1 MGGKQPAT
9 QIAPMK
15 ILTRYILKEVSSHS
29 LLGLLIFTFVI
40 YFPKLNRMLEL
51 VVRRDLPYSSILL
64 LFLSPIPS
72 VLVLTIPIAVLL
84 GTMIGLSRMAA
95 DGEVIAA
102 RAAGVNLRQ
111 FAWPVLLYGLIG
123 CAVAG
128 CMSLVVAPASYWNL
142 FQMENEIKAS
152 QIPYQIKPRVFIE
165 QFPGKLIYL
174 KDVTHE
180 GLRWKGVFI
189 ADTAQPE
196 SPKVTLA
203 ETGYLVNDRGG
214 HGLTL
219 HLERGSIH
227 EIDAVNPLLYSI
239 ASFTS
244 TDVHI
249 PTDSGSGAPPRLRPA
264 EAQTLPQLIRYA
276 RDPRYRRDG
285 LVELNSRLA
294 LPLAALALA
303 WVGIPL
309 GLATRKGGK
318 AVGVM
323 LSILLLFIYYVIMA
337 LGLGFAKQ
345 GRLNPEVG
353 LWPANVVFALAG
365 LVMMRRFRHVRAGAS
380 RLSRAWAA
388 ASAAFGR
395 WRFRLALKARATPQ
409 ETLLK
414 PPRKFGG
421 RVLQILDLYVVRDWV
436 YYFVLTQIALTG
448 IYIIF
453 DFFQQLSYIVRNHAS
468 AALVLSYYGYLLPYI
483 TYLVLPLSVLVA
495 TLVSFSLLT
504 KTSQVTAIKAAGVSL
519 YRIAVPVIA
528 AAVLVSGGMFLMG
541 DQYLPAANQRQDALR
556 NEIQGRPAQTFFRA
570 GWQWIYGGSNRI
582 FNYRFFDPDH
592 NVFADL
598 SVFDFDSSFNMT
610 RRVYAKRAFWE
621 PHVNQWILEDGW
633 MRQFGEDKVT
643 KYMPFSVAAFKN
655 IGEPPA
661 YFKREVRTSEQMS
674 VVELGRYIRE
684 LSRSGFDVV
693 RLSVQFWTKFSYP
706 LVALVVA
713 LIGIPFSFTVGR
725 KGALTG
731 IALSLGI
738 AIAFW
743 SVSSLFQAMGNLNQ
757 LPAPIAAWCPDILF
771 GIGGAY
777 LLLRVRT

>member
-1 MGGKQPAT
+1 
-9 QIAPMK
+9 MK

-111 FAWPVLLYGLIG
+111 FAWPVMLYGLIG

-128 CMSLVVAPASYWNL
+128 CMSMVVAPASYWNL
-142 FQMENEIKAS
+142 FQMENEIKSS
-152 QIPYQIKPRVFIE
+152 QIPYEIKPRVFIE
-165 QFPGKLIYL
+165 QFPGLLIYL
-174 KDVTHE
+174 KDVRQE

-189 ADTAQPE
+189 ADTTHPE

-203 ETGYLVNDRGG
+203 ETGYLVNDRRD

-219 HLERGSIH
+219 HLDRGAIH
-227 EIDAVNPLLYSI
+227 EIDPANPLLYSI
-239 ASFTS
+239 ASFTE

-249 PTDSGSGAPPRLRPA
+249 PTDSASAATPRLRPA

-303 WVGIPL
+303 WVGMPL

-353 LWPANVVFALAG
+353 LWAANGVFAAAG
-365 LVMMRRFRHVRAGAS
+365 FVMMLRFRHVRTGAPWLGRVWTATSAPFS
-380 RLSRAWAA
+380 RWK
-388 ASAAFGR
+388 
-395 WRFRLALKARATPQ
+395 FRLALKSRTTPQ
-409 ETLLK
+409 EALLK
-414 PPRKFGG
+414 PRKFGS
-421 RVLQILDLYVVRDWV
+421 RILQILDLYVIRDWV
-436 YYFVLTQIALTG
+436 YYFILTQIALTG

-453 DFFQQLSYIVRNHAS
+453 DFFQQLTYIVRNHAS
-468 AALVLSYYGYLLPYI
+468 AALVLSYYVYLLPYI

-495 TLVSFSLLT
+495 TLVSLSLMT

-519 YRIAVPVIA
+519 YRIAVPVIVA
-528 AAVLVSGGMFLMG
+528 AAIVSGGMFLMG
-541 DQYLPAANQRQDALR
+541 DQYLPSTNQRQDALR

-598 SVFDFDSSFNMT
+598 SVYDFDSSFNMT

-633 MRQFGEDKVT
+633 MRQFGEGKVS

-655 IGEPPA
+655 IGEPPG

-674 VVELGRYIRE
+674 VVELGR
-684 LSRSGFDVV
+684 
-693 RLSVQFWTKFSYP
+693 
-706 LVALVVA
+706 
-713 LIGIPFSFTVGR
+713 
-725 KGALTG
+725 
-731 IALSLGI
+731 
-738 AIAFW
+738 
-743 SVSSLFQAMGNLNQ
+743 
-757 LPAPIAAWCPDILF
+757 
-771 GIGGAY
+771 
-777 LLLRVRT
+777 

>member
-1 MGGKQPAT
+1 
-9 QIAPMK
+9 MK

-40 YFPKLNRMLEL
+40 YFPKLNRLLEL

-111 FAWPVLLYGLIG
+111 FALPVMLYGLMG

-128 CMSLVVAPASYWNL
+128 LMSLVAAPASYWNL
-142 FQMENEIKAS
+142 FQMENQIKSS
-152 QIPYQIKPRVFIE
+152 QIPYEIKPRVFIE
-165 QFPGKLIYL
+165 QFPDKLVYL

-189 ADTAQPE
+189 ADTTHPE

-203 ETGYLVNDRGG
+203 ETGYLVNDPGG

-227 EIDAVNPLLYSI
+227 EIDPANPLLYSI
-239 ASFTS
+239 ASFTE

-249 PTDSGSGAPPRLRPA
+249 PSGSNGAALPKVRPA
-264 EAQTLPQLIRYA
+264 EAQTLPQLVSYIRN
-276 RDPRYRRDG
+276 PHYRRDG

-303 WVGIPL
+303 WVGMPL

-337 LGLGFAKQ
+337 LGLGFARQ

-353 LWPANVVFALAG
+353 LWAANAVFAVAG
-365 LVMMRRFRHVRAGAS
+365 LVMLMRFRRIHSGTPW
-380 RLSRAWAA
+380 LSRAWT
-388 ASAAFGR
+388 SATAPLRR
-395 WRFRLALKARATPQ
+395 WKFHAALKAPAAPH
-409 ETLLK
+409 EALLK
-414 PPRKFGG
+414 PRKFAG
-421 RVLQILDLYVVRDWV
+421 RLLQILDIYIIRDWI
-436 YYFVLTQIALTG
+436 YYFILTQIALTG

-468 AALVLSYYGYLLPYI
+468 TALVLSYYGYLLPYI

-519 YRIAVPVIA
+519 YRIAAPVIVA
-528 AAVLVSGGMFLMG
+528 AALVSGGMFLMG

-556 NEIQGRPAQTFFRA
+556 DEIQGRPAQTLFRA
-570 GWQWIYGGSNRI
+570 GWQWISGGSDRI

-598 SVFDFDSSFNMT
+598 SVFDFDPSFNMT
-610 RRVYAKRAFWE
+610 RRIYARRAFWE
-621 PHVNQWILEDGW
+621 PHVHQWILEDGW
-633 MRQFGEDKVT
+633 MRQFNQGKVA
-643 KYMPFSVAAFKN
+643 KYMPFSVAAFKD
-655 IGEPPA
+655 IGQQPD

-674 VVELGRYIRE
+674 VVELGHYIRE
-684 LSRSGFDVV
+684 LGRSGFDVV

-706 LVALVVA
+706 LVALVVS

-743 SVSSLFQAMGNLNQ
+743 SVSSLFQAMGNLSQ
-757 LPAPIAAWCPDILF
+757 LPPPVAAWCPDILF

>member
-1 MGGKQPAT
+1 
-9 QIAPMK
+9 MK

-51 VVRRDLPYSSILL
+51 VVRRDLSYSSILL
-64 LFLSPIPS
+64 LFLSPVPS

-111 FAWPVLLYGLIG
+111 FAQPVMLYGLIG

-142 FQMENEIKAS
+142 FQMENEIKSS
-152 QIPYQIKPRVFIE
+152 QIPYEIKPRVFIE
-165 QFPGKLIYL
+165 QFPGLLIYL
-174 KDVTHE
+174 KDVRRE

-189 ADTAQPE
+189 ADTTHPE

-203 ETGYLVNDRGG
+203 ETGYLVNDRSGR
-214 HGLTL
+214 GLTL
-219 HLERGSIH
+219 HLEQGSMH
-227 EIDAVNPLLYSI
+227 EIDPANPLLYSI
-239 ASFTS
+239 ASFTE

-249 PTDSGSGAPPRLRPA
+249 PLDSASAAAPRLRPA

-303 WVGIPL
+303 WVGMPL

-353 LWPANVVFALAG
+353 LWAANIVFAVAG
-365 LVMMRRFRHVRAGAS
+365 FVMMLRFLRVRTGAPWYG
-380 RLSRAWAA
+380 RLWAA
-388 ASAAFGR
+388 AVAPFRR
-395 WRFRLALKARATPQ
+395 WKLALALKGRAIPQ
-409 ETLLK
+409 EVLLK
-414 PPRKFGG
+414 PRKFGG
-421 RVLQILDLYVVRDWV
+421 RILQILDLYIIRDWI

-453 DFFQQLSYIVRNHAS
+453 DFFQLLTYIVRNHAPTT
-468 AALVLSYYGYLLPYI
+468 LVLSYYGYLLPYI
-483 TYLVLPLSVLVA
+483 TYLMLPLSVLVA

-519 YRIAVPVIA
+519 YRIAAPVILA
-528 AAVLVSGGMFLMG
+528 AAIVSGGMFLMG
-541 DQYLPAANQRQDALR
+541 DEYLPATNQRQDLLR
-556 NEIQGRPAQTFFRA
+556 NEIKGNPAQTFFRP
-570 GWQWIYGGSNRI
+570 GWQWIYGGSDRI

-598 SVFDFDSSFNMT
+598 SVFDFDSSFKMT

-633 MRQFGEDKVT
+633 MRQLDGGKVT

-655 IGEPPA
+655 ISEPPG

-674 VVELGRYIRE
+674 VVELGRYIHE
-684 LSRSGFDVV
+684 LGQSGFDVV
-693 RLSVQFWTKFSYP
+693 RLTVQFWTKFSYP
-706 LVALVVA
+706 LVALVVS

-725 KGALTG
+725 KGALSG

-757 LPAPIAAWCPDILF
+757 LPPPVAAWCPDILF